1 MTHSSSCIF
10 GFPEIWGTPLR
21 ISGLFV
27 TQPIASANLVSVIM
41 EVGIGN
47 HRLIA
52 ALVNLHARNSRMTWK
67 NCEKSWLNKCTFA
80 FFWPFLK
87 WHWGIDKCLH
97 LSHCYAHKILVLV
110 QAEQNMCAWTWNCF
124 RNILWPNVIDLLLK
138 CLFKTSRYF
147 VRQNSDRKSVK
158 S

>member
-1 MTHSSSCIF
+1 MKRISSTISNISLSNKIIKNFETCYLTHSSSCIF

-67 NCEKSWLNKCTFA
+67 NCEKKLAKQVYFCIFLTISQMTLRHWQMLTLIPLLCTQNTCPCSSWTEHVCLN
-80 FFWPFLK
+80 LK
-87 WHWGIDKCLH
+87 
-97 LSHCYAHKILVLV
+97 
-110 QAEQNMCAWTWNCF
+110 
-124 RNILWPNVIDLLLK
+124 
-138 CLFKTSRYF
+138 LF
-147 VRQNSDRKSVK
+147 
-158 S
+158 